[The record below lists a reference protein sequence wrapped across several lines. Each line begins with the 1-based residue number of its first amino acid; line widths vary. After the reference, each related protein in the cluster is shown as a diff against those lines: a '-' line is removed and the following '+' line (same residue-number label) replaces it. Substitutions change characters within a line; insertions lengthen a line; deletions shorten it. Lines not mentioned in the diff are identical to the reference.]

1 MKTLRLSLVTLG
13 LLTLMSSG
21 QSAEQKTIEGKH
33 KIESTAT
40 DRKQRIERAVAA
52 QDSFNKERGQ
62 TSNSGWFC
70 PDNISMFPP
79 VEIKSWN
86 KVPVVNGRLPTFEET
101 QNGTS
106 LIYYDINKTP
116 DAKAYDTT
124 LPKLASFF
132 CPATKKEETVIV
144 IQIVQTKKDTVVGYR
159 FLTGGNGTHDFR
171 DFHFLTD
178 SEIKKLAGKSL

>member
-1 MKTLRLSLVTLG
+1 MKILTLSLMTLG
-13 LLTLMSSG
+13 LLTLMSCR
-21 QSAEQKTIEGKH
+21 QSAEQKH
-33 KIESTAT
+33 KMDSIAT

-178 SEIKKLAGKSL
+178 SEIKKVTGSTL

>member
-1 MKTLRLSLVTLG
+1 MADFQHSRKPKTGHL
-13 LLTLMSSG
+13 
-21 QSAEQKTIEGKH
+21 
-33 KIESTAT
+33 
-40 DRKQRIERAVAA
+40 
-52 QDSFNKERGQ
+52 F
-62 TSNSGWFC
+62 
-70 PDNISMFPP
+70 
-79 VEIKSWN
+79 
-86 KVPVVNGRLPTFEET
+86 
-101 QNGTS
+101 
-106 LIYYDINKTP
+106 IYYDINKTP

-178 SEIKKLAGKSL
+178 NEIKKLAGNSL

>member
-1 MKTLRLSLVTLG
+1 MKTLRLSLVALG
-13 LLTLMSSG
+13 LLTLMSCG
-21 QSAEQKTIEGKH
+21 QRSAHQP
-33 KIESTAT
+33 
-40 DRKQRIERAVAA
+40 
-52 QDSFNKERGQ
+52 GQ

-144 IQIVQTKKDTVVGYR
+144 IQIVQTKKDTV
-159 FLTGGNGTHDFR
+159 
-171 DFHFLTD
+171 
-178 SEIKKLAGKSL
+178 

>member
-13 LLTLMSSG
+13 LLTLMSCR
-21 QSAEQKTIEGKH
+21 QSAEQKH
-33 KIESTAT
+33 KMDSVAT
-40 DRKQRIERAVAA
+40 DRQQRIERAVAA

-70 PDNISMFPP
+70 PDNIKGFPP
-79 VEIKSWN
+79 VDIKLWN
-86 KVPVVNGRLPTFEET
+86 RVPVVNGRLPTFEET
-101 QNGTS
+101 ENGTS

-144 IQIVQTKKDTVVGYR
+144 IQIVQTKKETVVGYR
-159 FLTGGNGTHDFR
+159 FLTGGNGTQDFR

-178 SEIKKLAGKSL
+178 SEIKKLAGNTL